1 MSKWKNLL
9 ARNLDYASEW
19 SDLSIHGLLLQSAS
33 TVKNPIM
40 RVKLVQSRDHNH
52 LNDIELVLAMTAANC
67 PFGVKQQSLTR
78 STALLNQRS
87 NVH

>member
-1 MSKWKNLL
+1 
-9 ARNLDYASEW
+9 
-19 SDLSIHGLLLQSAS
+19 LSIHGLLLQSAK
-33 TVKNPIM
+33 TVKNPTM
-40 RVKLVQSRDHNH
+40 RVNLVQSRDHNH

>member
-19 SDLSIHGLLLQSAS
+19 SDLSIQGLLLQSAK

-40 RVKLVQSRDHNH
+40 RVNLVQSRDHNH